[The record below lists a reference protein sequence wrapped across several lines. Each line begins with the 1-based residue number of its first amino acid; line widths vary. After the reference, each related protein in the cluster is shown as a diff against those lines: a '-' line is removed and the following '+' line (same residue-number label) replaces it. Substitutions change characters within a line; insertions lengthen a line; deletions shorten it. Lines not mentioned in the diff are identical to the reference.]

1 VVAPFV
7 EDGAKGVVWPGRV
20 RRGGRLARTRGTARD
35 PAGEGVD
42 PGGGPTTACPVAHFA
57 GAAVVGEAGVAKVEV
72 AAERGGLVTFLGS
85 VEQAELHA
93 LRIAEAGG
101 DHGLNGVSGT
111 LNSHRITGEFGFCK
125 FCVVLFWSL
134 SAVSC
139 SLRVFQH

>member
-1 VVAPFV
+1 VVAPLV

-20 RRGGRLARTRGTARD
+20 RRGGRLARTRGAAGD
-35 PAGEGVD
+35 PAGGGVD
-42 PGGGPTTACPVAHFA
+42 PGGGSTSSTSCPVAHFA

-111 LNSHRITGEFGFCK
+111 LNSHRITGEFGFC
-125 FCVVLFWSL
+125 
-134 SAVSC
+134 
-139 SLRVFQH
+139 